1 MGDTMRIRELIAQKN
16 TREIITILPDQSL
29 LDTARILSDHNIG
42 ALLVTDNEDKVAGV
56 VSERDLVR
64 AMAEYRSGA
73 ADKTVNDVMTRS
85 VISCDPND
93 KIVDVM
99 EIMSGKNIRH
109 IPVLEDGRLKA
120 MLSIRDFDHAYK
132 RLQSQALTDELT
144 GVSNR
149 RHFLEILDQEF
160 NRYRRFQ
167 TPLSVAVIQIDNF
180 ERINETYGQTGGDK
194 VLCHLAELLSKDLR
208 TFDGLGRI
216 GGEEFAIAF
225 PSTEMRKTERAC
237 ERLLATIRS
246 AEVVTENGSIRFTA
260 SAGVTE
266 AHSET
271 RDINDIMKQAE
282 ANLGNARS
290 SGQDQVIAA
299 AGKQDSGPDR
309 ADQVN
314 GNYDSA
320 AA

>member
-1 MGDTMRIRELIAQKN
+1 MGETMRIRELLAQKN
-16 TREIITILPDQSL
+16 ANEVVTIRPDQSL
-29 LDTARILSDHNIG
+29 LDTACILSDHNIG
-42 ALLVTDNEDKVAGV
+42 ALLATDNEGKVAGV

-64 AMAEYRSGA
+64 AMVKYQNSAAER
-73 ADKTVNDVMTRS
+73 TVNDVMTRS

-93 KIVDVM
+93 KIVDIM
-99 EIMSGKNIRH
+99 EIMSSKNIRH

-180 ERINETYGQTGGDK
+180 AQINETCSQTAGDK
-194 VLCHLAELLSKDLR
+194 VLCHLANLLSQDLR

-225 PSTEMRKTERAC
+225 PSTEMNKTRRAC
-237 ERLLATIRS
+237 ERLLTTIAS
-246 AEVVTENGSIRFTA
+246 AEVATENGTIRFTA

-271 RDINDIMKQAE
+271 RDINDILKQAG
-282 ANLGNARS
+282 ANLDNARS
-290 SGQDQVIAA
+290 KGPGLVFAA
-299 AGKQDSGPDR
+299 AGNDEQAGQATGSL
-309 ADQVN
+309 N
-314 GNYDSA
+314 SA